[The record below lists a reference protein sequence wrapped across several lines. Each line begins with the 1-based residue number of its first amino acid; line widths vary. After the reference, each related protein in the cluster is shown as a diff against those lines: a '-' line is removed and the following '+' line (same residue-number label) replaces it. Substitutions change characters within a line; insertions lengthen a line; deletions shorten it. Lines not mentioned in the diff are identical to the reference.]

1 MYRQFTVCPPNVN
14 VQTVSR
20 LSAQR
25 SVQTCHLTTCNT
37 LNTQCTAVHWK
48 WACDVNSEAFG
59 LMAAMTD
66 GLGLF
71 MEVII
76 GYKKINQLLQI
87 LQLTRN
93 FLTCFNINQF

>member
-1 MYRQFTVCPPNVN
+1 
-14 VQTVSR
+14 
-20 LSAQR
+20 
-25 SVQTCHLTTCNT
+25 
-37 LNTQCTAVHWK
+37 
-48 WACDVNSEAFG
+48 
-59 LMAAMTD
+59 MAAMTD